1 MLLDEVEQVQN
12 PGLGAALIWR
22 FACGYKKGSGGD
34 AMPLSYAY
42 LVVPLLF
49 NKSVLDAVASTK
61 IGLRKVEEKLSADTA
76 LLASVQA
83 NALAMRELSQES
95 MALAV
100 RAGLLFLDPHYATLR
115 PRSLTPPS
123 LDLDAAERLLLA
135 AEKLGDWAGGVSLRE
150 FCFIF
155 HLEL

>member
-12 PGLGAALIWR
+12 PGLGAAVIWR
-22 FACGYKKGSGGD
+22 FACGYISDGGD
-34 AMPLSYAY
+34 EMPLPYAY
-42 LVVPLLF
+42 FAIPLLF

-61 IGLRKVEEKLSADTA
+61 IGLRKVEEKLNSDSA
-76 LLASVQA
+76 LLASTQD

-95 MALAV
+95 IALAI
-100 RAGLLFLDPHYATLR
+100 RAGLVSLDIHGAALH
-115 PRSLTPPS
+115 PRSVTAPTLK
-123 LDLDAAERLLLA
+123 DAAAERLLQA
-135 AEKLGDWAGGVSLRE
+135 AEKLGLWASQVSLRE